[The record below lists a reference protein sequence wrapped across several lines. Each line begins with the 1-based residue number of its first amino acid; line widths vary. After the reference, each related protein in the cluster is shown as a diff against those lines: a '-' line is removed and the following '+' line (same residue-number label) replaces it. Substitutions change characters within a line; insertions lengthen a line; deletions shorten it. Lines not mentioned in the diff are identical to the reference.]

1 MRLDINHETTY
12 RYTAPVYY
20 SIQHLRLT
28 PRAEPRQRVL
38 NWRIDAPGKL
48 SRSVDAY
55 GNVAHTMVLTVPH
68 DEIRVVVAGCV
79 EIEASPVAA
88 GPREI
93 SPLVF
98 TVPTPLTDAEG
109 AVREFAAR
117 HLKSAGRPED
127 LLALAEAICGAVAY
141 ESGITEVTSTAAQAL
156 QIGRG
161 VCQDHAHLFIAC
173 CHALDVPARY
183 VSGYVDPGH
192 DQPAASHA
200 WADVWIDGHGWTSV
214 DVTHRVLALDRH
226 CRLAIGRDYLSAAP
240 VRGVRTGGGNES
252 MHVAVAVR
260 TEPQQIQ

>member
-1 MRLDINHETTY
+1 MRLDINHETRY
-12 RYTAPVYY
+12 RYTAPVHY

-28 PRAEPRQRVL
+28 PRTEARQRVL

-48 SRSVDAY
+48 SRGVDAY
-55 GNVAHTMVLTVPH
+55 GNVTHTMVLTAPR
-68 DEIRVVVAGCV
+68 DEIRVVVAGSV
-79 EIEASPVAA
+79 EIGSAPLHA
-88 GPREI
+88 GERDL
-93 SPLVF
+93 SQLVF
-98 TVPTPLTDAEG
+98 TVPTPLTEAED

-117 HLKSAGRPED
+117 HLKSAGSTGD
-127 LLALAEAICGAVAY
+127 LIALAEAICGTVAY
-141 ESGITEVTSTAAQAL
+141 ESGVTEVTSTAAQAL

-173 CHALDVPARY
+173 CHALGVPARY

-192 DQPAASHA
+192 DEPAASHA
-200 WADVWIDGHGWTSV
+200 WADVWIDGDGWTSV

-240 VRGVRTGGGNES
+240 VRGVRTGGGEES

-260 TEPQQIQ
+260 TEQQ